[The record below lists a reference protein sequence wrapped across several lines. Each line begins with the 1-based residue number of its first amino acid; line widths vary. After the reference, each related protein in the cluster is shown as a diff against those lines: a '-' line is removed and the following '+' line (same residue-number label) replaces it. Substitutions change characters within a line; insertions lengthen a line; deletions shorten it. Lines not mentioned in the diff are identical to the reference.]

1 MGKNSNYFNL
11 FDYGKITEDERK
23 VLFYYNNK
31 NKGNLQGKF
40 MPLRINVKWE
50 KGLGMVF
57 P

>member
-40 MPLRINVKWE
+40 MPLRINVK
-50 KGLGMVF
+50 
-57 P
+57 